1 MSMSVLQISALEFEK
16 LLLLI
21 MRVGGILVVAPIFS
35 HRSIPALLKIG
46 LIILVSLIIL
56 PTISSIKTELP
67 PDLLGLA
74 VILIKEIA
82 AGLIIGFTAQ
92 LLFIGVQFAG
102 DLIGLQMGFGIVNVM
117 DPNSEAQVP
126 LIGQL
131 QVVLA
136 TLIFLALD
144 GHHMVLSA
152 IGDSLNAIP
161 LGQINFTGSTADV
174 IVRGG
179 VGTLAQGIKLGAPCI
194 VTLFLMDIAMGVV
207 ARTVPQ
213 MNIFIVGF
221 PLKIGGGL
229 LMLSASLPLFAYVFA
244 KLLGNLDTQINSLI
258 ATMRPL

>member
-1 MSMSVLQISALEFEK
+1 MSVLQISALEFEK

-21 MRVGGILVVAPIFS
+21 MRVGGILIVAPIFS
-35 HRSIPALLKIG
+35 HRSIPSILKIG
-46 LIILVSLIIL
+46 LIILISLIIL
-56 PTISSIKTELP
+56 PTISATKTNLP
-67 PDLLGLA
+67 PDMLGLSVVLA
-74 VILIKEIA
+74 KEIA
-82 AGLIIGFTAQ
+82 AGLAIGFTAQ

-126 LIGQL
+126 LIGQY
-131 QVVLA
+131 QIVLA

-152 IGDSLNAIP
+152 ISSSLHAVP
-161 LGQINFTGSTADV
+161 LGQVNFTGTTADL
-174 IVRGG
+174 IIRGG
-179 VGTLAQGIKLGAPCI
+179 VNTLAHGIKLGAPCI
-194 VTLFLMDIAMGVV
+194 VTLFLLDVAMGVV

-258 ATMRPL
+258 VSMRPL